1 MEDSLYRIS
10 LRILGLTLAC
20 VLAFESGLFS
30 PVTKQL
36 SDDTRL
42 YLANSVGM
50 FASIEPNELNVITA
64 RLTERERELDA
75 REREIAAREMDTG
88 SNGSATTTFIL
99 SAFLFILLVLIVL
112 NYVLDF
118 LRARQ
123 EAYYEQAV

>member
-42 YLANSVGM
+42 YLANAVGM

-88 SNGSATTTFIL
+88 AGSSTTTFLL

-112 NYVLDF
+112 NYVLDY

-123 EAYYEQAV
+123 EEYHEQAV